1 MGELKM
7 TNCKEHHEDAE
18 EDREATQQDKPF
30 SLFTCKKEEFKDWF
44 DPL

>member
-7 TNCKEHHEDAE
+7 INYEDSKDDKKKYNE
-18 EDREATQQDKPF
+18 KDKQKKPF
-30 SLFTCKKEEFKDWF
+30 SLFSCEKEEFKDWF